1 MPRKTKSATKIA
13 PKTPAKKES
22 FDEAYYGRFYE
33 SARTRVHG
41 PVEIARLCAG
51 VASLLDWWG
60 HPLTTVMDVGAGV
73 GLWRDWFAKNRP
85 SVRYRSTEYSAY
97 ACEKYG
103 HEQRDISKWRPKEE
117 FDLVVCQGVLPY
129 LDDDQ
134 AARAIDNLAAMTR
147 GFLYL
152 EAITS
157 RDIEEV
163 IDDVKTDVKVH
174 GRTGN
179 WYRTRL
185 REHLIEVG
193 AGLWCKKDA
202 GVLFYELEARG

>member
-1 MPRKTKSATKIA
+1 MAKAKTG
-13 PKTPAKKES
+13 
-22 FDEAYYGRFYE
+22 FDRGYYDRFYE
-33 SARTRVHG
+33 TKQTRVHG
-41 PVEIARLCAG
+41 ATEIGRLCTA
-51 VASLLDWWG
+51 VTAFLEWWS
-60 HPLTTVMDVGAGV
+60 HPVTTVLDVGAGT
-73 GLWRDWFAKNRP
+73 GLWRDWFRENRP
-85 SVRYRSTEYSAY
+85 KVKYRSTEYSEY

-103 HEQRDISKWRPKEE
+103 HEQRDISKWRAKEQ

-129 LDDDQ
+129 LDDD
-134 AARAIDNLAAMTR
+134 ACAKALENIAAMTG

-152 EAITS
+152 EAITKK
-157 RDIEEV
+157 DIAEV

-185 REHLIEVG
+185 REDLIEVG

-202 GVLFYELEARG
+202 GVLFYELEAR